1 MLLLWSCSVKTTV
14 LLFALPPEL
23 KEFVLFFGRQGVTK
37 DKIPERGNIN
47 EVIERSVTERS
58 CLPTCV
64 VGFLA
69 ADLGKTTHCRI
80 WVVVGEWKEPILYV
94 MRYQALFPE

>member
-1 MLLLWSCSVKTTV
+1 MRLV
-14 LLFALPPEL
+14 LVFALSPGL
-23 KEFVLFFGRQGVTK
+23 KDLVLFFGRQGIAK
-37 DKIPERGNIN
+37 DKILERGNIN
-47 EVIERSVTERS
+47 EVIERSIMERS

-69 ADLGKTTHCRI
+69 ADLGKTMRCRI

-94 MRYQALFPE
+94 MRYEALFPEE